1 MKFIVC
7 LKVTPKVEQI
17 KFDETTKTVTR
28 EGVENE
34 LNDADRNALEM
45 ALELREH
52 HGGSVVVLSMGP
64 PSFEPYLKLAIAMG
78 ADDAILLSDRNF
90 GGADTYATSRVL
102 AAAIR
107 RMAPYDVV
115 LCGEASADG
124 STEQTPPSIAEWLQ
138 IPGITYATN
147 VEMQGGRLL
156 AKRSVA
162 GGYETVEV
170 ETPLLASV
178 ELGCNSPRFPDFRRK
193 RWAENEF
200 KLTVWNMQDL
210 GFSPTEVGL
219 GGSLTEVKELR
230 NLSSRKRR
238 GESIEGDPKDVA
250 ARLGQIIRSVGGQN
264 RAKVAPLA

>member
-1 MKFIVC
+1 MKSIVC
-7 LKVTPKVEQI
+7 VKVTPKVEQI
-17 KFDETTKTVTR
+17 KFDEARKTVTR

-34 LNDADRNALEM
+34 INDADKNALEM
-45 ALELREH
+45 ALQLKER
-52 HGGSVVVLSMGP
+52 HGGTVVVLSMGP
-64 PSFEPYLKLAIAMG
+64 PSFESHLKLAIAMG
-78 ADDAILLSDRNF
+78 ADDAILLSDRSF

-102 AAAIR
+102 AAAIK

-138 IPGITYATN
+138 VPGIMYAN
-147 VEMQGGRLL
+147 SIELQGNRVL
-156 AKRSVA
+156 AKKSIA
-162 GGYETVEV
+162 GGYETVEA

-193 RWAENEF
+193 RWAEKEF

-230 NLSSRKRR
+230 NMSSRKRR
-238 GESIEGDPKDVA
+238 GELIGGDSKEVA
-250 ARLGQIIRSVGGQN
+250 ARLGQIIRSVGG
-264 RAKVAPLA
+264 